1 MPEFNDLALSLEQ
14 VCFVVTK
21 ARQINVKD
29 VVTEPDPGSN
39 PTDDGEAAV
48 LEDHSNDASESE
60 LEGLIHVLNVDERLD
75 LVTLA
80 YIGRDDADL
89 NEWNEMRAEAAQ
101 AIGSSVSRLLLDMP
115 LLSDYLEDALAKFGV
130 SCLDL
135 EQDRL

>member
-1 MPEFNDLALSLEQ
+1 VPEFNDLALSLEQ